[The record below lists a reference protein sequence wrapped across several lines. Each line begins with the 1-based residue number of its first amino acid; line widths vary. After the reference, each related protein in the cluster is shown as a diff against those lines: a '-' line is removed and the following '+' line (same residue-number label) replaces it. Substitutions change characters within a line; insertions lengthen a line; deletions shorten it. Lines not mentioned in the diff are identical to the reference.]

1 MDDKN
6 KILSYRAIP
15 VNTIREGLRTV
26 ELLGPGMEMN
36 ANSCL
41 LVEVVKA
48 EEKVKKKMAS
58 LFVWVKCP
66 FWEVYFICMWADE
79 MIWWIIYENNNN
91 TK

>member
-15 VNTIREGLRTV
+15 TNTIREGLRTV

-41 LVEVVKA
+41 LVEVVKT

-58 LFVWVKCP
+58 LFV
-66 FWEVYFICMWADE
+66 
-79 MIWWIIYENNNN
+79 
-91 TK
+91 